1 MGSDRELKGL
11 DSVRGASSRD
21 SGDFIQRS
29 AKIIQRFWIVARNL
43 HSVSI
48 LAIYTVSTKSLV
60 CIEFV
65 PTFASAKAK
74 KLAAI
79 FDLVVQIEIGISKS
93 ELFFV

>member
-1 MGSDRELKGL
+1 
-11 DSVRGASSRD
+11 
-21 SGDFIQRS
+21 
-29 AKIIQRFWIVARNL
+29 L

-48 LAIYTVSTKSLV
+48 LAIHTVSAKNLV

-79 FDLVVQIEIGISKS
+79 IDLVVQIEIGISKS